1 MRFIRPEN
9 YDTGLTPG
17 YYPIY
22 INGEGRAN
30 IFVRISPFSKCQ
42 CVVWFV
48 WTQYPNYCENN
59 GVCLQATILFCKENF
74 PFLPYSCI
82 KTLNKPAEFFLW
94 CCFLKW
100 ITIFQLLPFTFLK
113 SYFLFHYCCSL
124 MRCKFFEKNRCIFL
138 CF

>member
-1 MRFIRPEN
+1 MFDIFWIPLGHSPTIRP
-9 YDTGLTPG
+9 
-17 YYPIY
+17 
-22 INGEGRAN
+22 
-30 IFVRISPFSKCQ
+30 FFKCP

-74 PFLPYSCI
+74 PFLAYSCI

-100 ITIFQLLPFTFLK
+100 ITIFQPLPFTFFKKLLPL
-113 SYFLFHYCCSL
+113 YYCCSL
-124 MRCKFFEKNRCIFL
+124 MRCQIVEKNRYILCVFRKFPTDIIFWVKL
-138 CF
+138 RP

>member
-1 MRFIRPEN
+1 MICFVNKKFEDNRQVRDQQFFWSSFLNESYFRP
-9 YDTGLTPG
+9 
-17 YYPIY
+17 
-22 INGEGRAN
+22 
-30 IFVRISPFSKCQ
+30 FFKCP